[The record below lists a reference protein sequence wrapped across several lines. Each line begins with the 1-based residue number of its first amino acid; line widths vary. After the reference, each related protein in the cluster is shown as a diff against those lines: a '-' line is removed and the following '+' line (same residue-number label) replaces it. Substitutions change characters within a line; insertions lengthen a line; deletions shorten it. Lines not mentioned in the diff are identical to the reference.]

1 LSEIKDA
8 GEGQCSLCPDK
19 ELSFVLAYGTP
30 AAALAPGETEIVMF
44 KKFGSIA
51 VILAATLVFIG
62 SAPTLADHA
71 DIVLSQAWSRA
82 TPKGAKVAGGYLT
95 IENRG
100 TAPDRLL
107 SASSPAAATVE
118 IHQMTMQ
125 DGIMTMRPLE
135 LGLTIPPDEIVALA
149 PGGNHIMFIGLTAP
163 FEEGQRI
170 PVALNFQ
177 RSGRIETSFEVG
189 SVGAKGPRLQ
199 IASTET
205 APPLPQKTN
214 ASPSASADEPFFT
227 HICGTRVMADVTV
240 TPGRSG
246 PVEVLVQLYD
256 GDEKPLIVD
265 ALSVTLANPD
275 KAIAPVTASAMR
287 IAADKWRVSMTTA
300 ASGKWSLALGIDMK
314 KDDRIDIAAP
324 ILID

>member
-1 LSEIKDA
+1 
-8 GEGQCSLCPDK
+8 
-19 ELSFVLAYGTP
+19 V
-30 AAALAPGETEIVMF
+30 EIVMF
-44 KKFGSIA
+44 EKSGTIA
-51 VILAATLVFIG
+51 VILAAIMAFVG
-62 SAPTLADHA
+62 SAPTLADPS
-71 DIVLSQAWSRA
+71 DILVSQGWSRA
-82 TPKGAKVAGGYLT
+82 TPKGAKVAGGYLA

-100 TAPDRLL
+100 TAPDSLL
-107 SASSPAAATVE
+107 SASSPAAAKVE

-125 DGIMTMRPLE
+125 DGIMTMRPLDQ
-135 LGLTIPPDEIVALA
+135 GLTIPPDGIVTLA

-170 PVALNFQ
+170 PVSLNFQ
-177 RSGRIETSFEVG
+177 RAGTIEATFDVG
-189 SVGAKGPRLQ
+189 SVGARGPRLQ
-199 IASTET
+199 IASTEPT
-205 APPLPQKTN
+205 PPAAPPPKTT
-214 ASPSASADEPFFT
+214 SASAPTDEPFFT
-227 HICGTRVMADVTV
+227 HLCGTRVMADITV

-256 GDEKPLIVD
+256 GDEQPLTVD

-275 KAIAPVTASAMR
+275 KDIAPVTASAER

-324 ILID
+324 ILIE

>member
-1 LSEIKDA
+1 
-8 GEGQCSLCPDK
+8 
-19 ELSFVLAYGTP
+19 
-30 AAALAPGETEIVMF
+30 MF
-44 KKFGSIA
+44 EKFGSIA
-51 VILAATLVFIG
+51 VVLAAALAFIG

-71 DIVLSQAWSRA
+71 DIVVSQAWSRA

-100 TAPDRLL
+100 ATADRLL
-107 SASSPAAATVE
+107 SAASPAATSVE

-135 LGLTIPPDEIVALA
+135 QGLTIPPDEIVTLA

-170 PVALNFQ
+170 PVTLNFQ
-177 RSGRIETSFEVG
+177 RSGKIETTFDVG

-199 IASTET
+199 IASTE
-205 APPLPQKTN
+205 AASPALPPAQKTN
-214 ASPSASADEPFFT
+214 AAPSTDEPFFT

-240 TPGRSG
+240 TPGRTG
-246 PVEVLVQLYD
+246 PVEVSVQLYD
-256 GDEKPLIVD
+256 GDEQPLTVD

-275 KAIAPVTASAMR
+275 KNIAPVTASATR

-314 KDDRIDIAAP
+314 KDDRVDIAAP
-324 ILID
+324 ILIE